1 MFYYIL
7 PTVGREIFCELN
19 RWMIPQPKEVWYDV
33 RDNEKRSVQ
42 MIQDLLTNKKY
53 LFASGANTELRAQR
67 NLNRRAVLLNGSLVG
82 NVRTEQFGVSAR
94 VYENG
99 VYGFSSTAEYTD
111 ETVKAVLQAA
121 SENAAFL
128 AKHAGKGKGPHKAM
142 APSRSL
148 TAYDLTDVEQRT
160 YIEFGQALDSYI
172 VQKYPDLVSRTV
184 VVMADSMEKLLCV
197 SNGCDGHSI
206 IPRSYIYVMMT
217 AMGADGKPVE
227 LHKVVGGGYGSFDKN
242 YVKPEDCYA
251 EIDALYE
258 RIQQKAKD
266 GVYPDAGNKTVIL
279 GGILSGMLAHEA
291 VGHTVEAD
299 LVIGGSVAGP
309 CLNKRV
315 GSDLVN
321 LVDFAHTAFGAPTP
335 LPVYVDDEGTAATD
349 AVLIKDGILVG
360 YMNNRESAE
369 RFDMVPT
376 GNARAYLFSDE
387 PLIRMRNTAVLPGKS
402 KLEDMIASIDDG
414 YYLTDTNNGQADTT
428 GEFMFGVTFGYEIKK
443 GKLGRPLLDTTISGV
458 AFDMLKTVDML
469 SDEMIWASS
478 GMCGKK
484 QPMPVGMGG
493 PAVKCRVNI
502 GGR

>member
-1 MFYYIL
+1 
-7 PTVGREIFCELN
+7 
-19 RWMIPQPKEVWYDV
+19 
-33 RDNEKRSVQ
+33 
-42 MIQDLLTNKKY
+42 MIQDLLTSKKY

-67 NLNRRAVLLNGSLVG
+67 NLNRAVVLLNGSLVN
-82 NVRTEQFGVSAR
+82 NVRAEKFGVSAR

-111 ETVKAVLQAA
+111 ETVKDVLLAA

-142 APSRSL
+142 TPARIL
-148 TAYDLTDVEQRT
+148 KAYDISDLEQRI
-160 YIEFGQALDSYI
+160 YIEFAQTLDNYI
-172 VQKYPDLVSRTV
+172 VQKHPDLISRTV
-184 VVMADSMEKLLCV
+184 IVTTDSMEKLLCV
-197 SNGCDGHSI
+197 SNGADGHSI
-206 IPRSYIYVMMT
+206 IPRSYIYVVMD

-227 LHKVVGGGYGSFDKN
+227 LFKVIGGGCGTFDKN
-242 YVKPEDCYA
+242 YIRPEDCYA
-251 EIDALYE
+251 EIDSMYDRLRE
-258 RIQQKAKD
+258 KAE

-299 LVIGGSVAGP
+299 LVLGGSVAGP
-309 CLNKRV
+309 NLNKRV

-321 LVDFAHTAFGAPTP
+321 LVDYAHTAFGKPTP
-335 LPVYVDDEGTAATD
+335 LPVYVDDEGTEATD

-360 YMNNRESAE
+360 YMNSRETAE
-369 RFDMVPT
+369 RFGMIPT

-387 PLIRMRNTAVLPGKS
+387 PLIRMRNTAVLPGTS

-414 YYLTDTNNGQADTT
+414 YYLLDTNNGQADTT

-443 GKLGRPLLDTTISGV
+443 GKLGKALLDTTISGV
-458 AFDMLKTVDML
+458 AFDMLKTVDMV

-493 PAVKCRVNI
+493 PALKCRVTI